1 MEHFVATLRR
11 SAPGALLAAALAVT
25 AAACGASGSTTPSS
39 GASTAA
45 SLSPQAV
52 SDPLA
57 SWSAERI
64 VRQSQTDT
72 LAAPYVRVTGNVSS
86 SGQQIAF
93 DLTMVAGTGCKGS
106 VTEHGIGSFTLVSLG
121 KSVWVLPDAQF
132 YKSEV
137 GQNPNA
143 QLAETLL
150 AGKYLEDTEGTGLGS
165 LATLCSLKS
174 MLGSTSQSSSDDA
187 GTTKAGTAM
196 IDGQRALKLVNAKQH
211 GTAYVSDTTKPEVLQ
226 IAVSGSGGGS
236 LSFTYYTTAPA
247 ITPPPASQT
256 IDGSKYGF

>member
-1 MEHFVATLRR
+1 MVTVRR
-11 SAPGALLAAALAVT
+11 SAPGALLFTALAVAT
-25 AAACGASGSTTPSS
+25 AACGASGSTASP
-39 GASTAA
+39 GASRAV

-57 SWSAERI
+57 SWTAKQI
-64 VRQSQTDT
+64 VQQAQTDT
-72 LAAPYVRVTGNVSS
+72 IAAPYVRVTGNVSS

-106 VTEHGIGSFTLVSLG
+106 MTEQGIGSFTLVSLG
-121 KSVWVLPDAQF
+121 KTVWVLPDAQF

-165 LATLCSLKS
+165 LASMCSLHS
-174 MLGSTSQSSSDDA
+174 MLGSTSSSDDA
-187 GTTKAGTAM
+187 GTTKAGTAT
-196 IDGQRALKLVNAKQH
+196 IDGQRAVKLVNAKQH
-211 GTAYVSDTTKPEVLQ
+211 GTAYVTDTTKPEVLQ
-226 IAVSGSGGGS
+226 IAVAGSGGGS
-236 LSFTYYTTAPA
+236 LSFTYYTTPPP
-247 ITPPPASQT
+247 ITAPPASQT

>member
-1 MEHFVATLRR
+1 LEHFVVTVRR
-11 SAPGALLAAALAVT
+11 SAPGALLFTALAVAT
-25 AAACGASGSTTPSS
+25 AACGASGSTPSS
-39 GASTAA
+39 GASHAV

-57 SWSAERI
+57 SWSAKQI
-64 VRQSQTDT
+64 VQQAQTDT
-72 LAAPYVRVTGNVSS
+72 IAAPYVRVTGNVSS

-106 VTEHGIGSFTLVSLG
+106 VTEQGIGSFTLVSLG
-121 KSVWVLPDAQF
+121 KTVWVLPDAQF
-132 YKSEV
+132 YKSEA

-165 LATLCSLKS
+165 LAGMCSLKS
-174 MLGSTSQSSSDDA
+174 MLGSSSGSAAGDA

-196 IDGQRALKLVNAKQH
+196 IAGQRAVKLVNAKQH
-211 GTAYVSDTTKPEVLQ
+211 GTAYVTDATKPEVLQ

-236 LSFTYYTTAPA
+236 LGFSYYTTPPA

>member
-1 MEHFVATLRR
+1 VATVRR
-11 SAPGALLAAALAVT
+11 LAPGALLVTALAVVT
-25 AAACGASGSTTPSS
+25 AACGASGGTSST
-39 GASTAA
+39 GASHAA

-57 SWSAERI
+57 SWTAERI
-64 VRQSQTDT
+64 VQQAQTDT
-72 LAAPYVRVTGNVSS
+72 LAAPYVRVAGNVSS

-93 DLTMVAGTGCKGS
+93 DLTMVAGTGCQGS
-106 VTEHGIGSFTLVSLG
+106 VTEHGIGSFTMVSLG
-121 KSVWVLPDAQF
+121 KTVWVKPDAQF

-165 LATLCSLKS
+165 LASMCSLHS
-174 MLGSTSQSSSDDA
+174 MLGSTSSSSDDA
-187 GTTKAGTAM
+187 GTTKAGTATV
-196 IDGQRALKLVNAKQH
+196 DGQRAVKLVNAKQH
-211 GTAYVSDTTKPEVLQ
+211 GTAYVTDTTKPEVLQ
-226 IAVSGSGGGS
+226 ITVSGSGGGS
-236 LSFTYYTTAPA
+236 LDFTYYTTPPA